1 MQSPPR
7 VESAPSQPV
16 PAGAERVFFT
26 PGSFLV
32 DGEYPELSAERQ
44 ALLDDRAGTY
54 LSAADVFR
62 LALALEAAYARRGYV
77 LARVVVPDQTLS
89 DGGEVRLVVVDGFVE
104 RVDTSALPTRV
115 RGRVSAVLRTLE
127 GRPRPRLAELER
139 ALLLAGDAPGLALR
153 STLVE
158 GVQQG
163 GSVLVVDGEHRVSS
177 GQLSAD
183 NRLSDALGRAQFGT
197 VLSLNSALGLGEQ
210 AYAQARTG
218 APLSAQGGSDPRWRV
233 LVLGGDLPV
242 GIDGWRIGA
251 EFADA
256 RTHAT
261 PPPGGLD
268 VAGLMR
274 RAAITLS
281 HLLRRDLDGASTM
294 SLAVEQLD
302 QRSRAIAFDTD
313 VSHDRYVAVRARID
327 WLGVT
332 RWQAPA
338 NAQLTLSRGLGGRD
352 AATAAEDRVP
362 LSRQGAGPSFTK
374 ADAQVRLAQPLGVG
388 RARLAMTLAAQT
400 SFGRPMLVPEQFLID
415 GPNLLSGV
423 ASGSLAV
430 DRGISGRAELQHDQP
445 FAGGP
450 GYGGVLRP
458 YAFAAYGT
466 GWLAQPTAI
475 EQPRVWGRSLGLG
488 ARLDVGAG
496 RGVYAGLEWAYSWID
511 SPLLRDGSRITATL
525 AVPF

>member
-7 VESAPSQPV
+7 VESAPPQPV

-26 PGSFLV
+26 PSSFLV
-32 DGEYPELSAERQ
+32 DGEYPELSADRE
-44 ALLDDRAGTY
+44 ALLGARAGTY

-62 LALALEAAYARRGYV
+62 LASALEAAYARRGYV
-77 LARVVVPDQTLS
+77 LARVVVPNQTLS
-89 DGGEVRLVVVDGFVE
+89 NGGEVRLVVVDGFVE
-104 RVDTSALPTRV
+104 RVDASALPERV
-115 RGRVSAVLRTLE
+115 RGRVEAVLRALE
-127 GRPRPRLAELER
+127 GRSRPTLAEIER
-139 ALLLAGDAPGLALR
+139 ALLMAGDTPGLALR
-153 STLVE
+153 STLVA
-158 GVQQG
+158 GARPG
-163 GSVLVVDGEHRVSS
+163 GSVLIVDGEHRVAS
-177 GQLSAD
+177 GQLLTD
-183 NRLSDALGRAQFGT
+183 NRLADSLGRAQFGT

-210 AYAQARTG
+210 VYAQARTG
-218 APLSAQGGSDPRWRV
+218 APLSAQGGNDPRWRV
-233 LVLGGDLPV
+233 LVLGGDMPV
-242 GIDGWRIGA
+242 GSDGWRIGA

-274 RAAITLS
+274 RGSITLS
-281 HLLRRDLDGASTM
+281 HLLRRDQDGASTV
-294 SLAVEQLD
+294 SIAIEQLD
-302 QRSRAIAFDTD
+302 QRSRAIAFETD
-313 VSHDRYVAVRARID
+313 VSHDRYAALRARFD

-332 RWQAPA
+332 PWEAPA

-374 ADAQVRLAQPLGVG
+374 ADAQVRLAQPLGAG
-388 RARLAMTLAAQT
+388 GARLAVTLAAQT
-400 SFGRPMLVPEQFLID
+400 SFGRPMLVPEQFLLD

-450 GYGGVLRP
+450 GYAGVLRP

-466 GWLAQPTAI
+466 GWLAQPTAL
-475 EQPRVWGRSLGLG
+475 EQPRVSGRSLGFG

-511 SPLLRDGSRITATL
+511 SPLLSDGSRITATL
-525 AVPF
+525 TVPF